1 MTNENIELVYGVKP
15 EMTLYG
21 IDGFCF
27 MDKEDLL
34 NYCNELNINT
44 ENIYELNYFSTF
56 GGKNDVIK
64 KTDINGTDYYKIKD
78 KNNYLV
84 YVKESINFDKHL
96 WETKTG
102 DISNMYKCFR
112 DKGITFID
120 DVSEKKE
127 SIFSK
132 VKRKIKK

>member
-1 MTNENIELVYGVKP
+1 MVNENIELIEGVKS

-21 IDGFCF
+21 INSFCF
-27 MDKEDLL
+27 VDKEDLL

-64 KTDINGTDYYKIKD
+64 KTDITGCNYYKIKD